1 MAVQCAGSFEMSQKS
16 KRVPAKGLPVAKR
29 RVFWKAISGV
39 TSGYLETLNEYV
51 TELNKHAKL
60 HGIDHVVNKRY
71 HPLERLFWL
80 ALVISASYGI
90 FSIGNSQMERYRANP
105 TVISIER
112 GTLFGVQKC
121 KSLVVSKLNL
131 FSIFHFSR
139 SL

>member
-1 MAVQCAGSFEMSQKS
+1 MAVQCAWSFVMSQKS
-16 KRVPAKGLPVAKR
+16 KGGAAKRLPVAKK
-29 RVFWKAISGV
+29 RVSWKRISVV
-39 TSGYLETLNEYV
+39 TSHYLETLNEYV

-80 ALVISASYGI
+80 ALVIAASYGI

-112 GTLFGVQKC
+112 GTM
-121 KSLVVSKLNL
+121 
-131 FSIFHFSR
+131 
-139 SL
+139 